1 MKILCLHK
9 EETIPF
15 IVEKDYGNEKG
26 MNHNDLDERND
37 NVHIV
42 WFVDEQIEDDVYY
55 WFTCMLVLGHYT

>member
-42 WFVDEQIEDDVYY
+42 
-55 WFTCMLVLGHYT
+55 